1 MDVVTLDVSLPRCGV
16 YCGSWNEIQIRIFFK
31 TWVHFVAVI
40 PETPNAISTRCPIW
54 YRRDRDSWLSFVAW
68 IRLQCAGSNSASLA
82 RSIDMS
88 PRGGISSS
96 FTMNY
101 SLLSPLS
108 LPVRSS
114 ITCWR
119 CVCDEN
125 QTLNDALRRRALML
139 LPFELQIK
147 CADWTRLRRHR
158 HFNAQLH
165 SFNCFLNVHLIL
177 AMENHLCLNAENLS
191 LSKHT
196 ICQ

>member
-1 MDVVTLDVSLPRCGV
+1 MGPEMKYKLEFFSKHEYISLLLYLKHRTPYRHDARFGTV
-16 YCGSWNEIQIRIFFK
+16 EI
-31 TWVHFVAVI
+31 
-40 PETPNAISTRCPIW
+40 ET
-54 YRRDRDSWLSFVAW
+54 
-68 IRLQCAGSNSASLA
+68 AGSASSLESGSNA
-82 RSIDMS
+82 QALTVPLWLDRSICAS

-125 QTLNDALRRRALML
+125 QTLNEALRRRALML